1 MSKFQ
6 QKSIAISEV
15 LITVQMRSDVLL
27 VDTKAIFK
35 FPKKCNNLKIE

>member
-6 QKSIAISEV
+6 QKSIATWEI
-15 LITVQMRSDVLL
+15 LITVQICSDVLL

-35 FPKKCNNLKIE
+35 FPKKMQQFEN